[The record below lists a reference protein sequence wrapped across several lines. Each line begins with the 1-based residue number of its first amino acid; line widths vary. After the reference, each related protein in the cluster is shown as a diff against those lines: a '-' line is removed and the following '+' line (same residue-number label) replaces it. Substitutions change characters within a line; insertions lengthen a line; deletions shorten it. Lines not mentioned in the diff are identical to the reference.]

1 MPPLG
6 WELRAAVLGCRCADF
21 VLLNKV
27 DMLKEGDLEGLS
39 QIAASLN
46 PLAKVGLDCPALE
59 HSSLIKASLIFP
71 LVKPLRECP
80 AKPQIPSL
88 AYSD

>member
-1 MPPLG
+1 MIRLVCYKLHHVHPVRVCRDMTWAEGPSCCSG
-6 WELRAAVLGCRCADF
+6 VRAALRGCRCADF

-46 PLAKVGLDCPALE
+46 PLAKVTPVPN
-59 HSSLIKASLIFP
+59 HHT
-71 LVKPLRECP
+71 
-80 AKPQIPSL
+80 
-88 AYSD
+88 